1 MVWGAEPEL
10 WAETFL
16 FPTSL
21 WCNKQELSPIHQ
33 PTDNGFKRCWK
44 GYESH
49 CTHTHTHGSLHTGNK
64 GSAPGTGGCDPACSS
79 GAGGVTIPGGVP
91 EPWGYSTQGWAVG
104 MVGVGLRIP
113 GVFFK
118 LSDSVS

>member
-1 MVWGAEPEL
+1 MVRGAESRL

-21 WCNKQELSPIHQ
+21 WCNKQEPSPIHQ

-49 CTHTHTHGSLHTGNK
+49 CTHTHTGHCTLETKAVHLAQVAVTLFAPIAPLGSPSQGVSQNHGDTALRDGQW
-64 GSAPGTGGCDPACSS
+64 AW
-79 GAGGVTIPGGVP
+79 
-91 EPWGYSTQGWAVG
+91 WGW
-104 MVGVGLRIP
+104 
-113 GVFFK
+113 
-118 LSDSVS
+118 D